1 MVGGWRTMVEAV
13 NVRTYGLGGD
23 SEVHMS
29 KTGNGELQLG
39 PRRVVPLS
47 LLAWENPDA
56 LDLLKKQLKRPV
68 ASSHDGR
75 FAVLLRDTGYSNA
88 DSSKRPNTVAEQIT
102 EKLRMGPT
110 PMHEISMMGRSD
122 SVLQSPLDEGRAV
135 ISGFT
140 PSDASH
146 VLGKQ
151 ENWNAEAARI
161 GAELFLR
168 RVFDQG
174 FWEMAQSTEEFCEL
188 VFERAVVDSAK
199 TVAGAVLGEHY
210 GIEPDPDSRLAQF
223 LLETAAGSSQEPF
236 ELEHDDHY
244 PDPLSTLIKL
254 NRPLLAIGAPAKTYY
269 GGKRGAAKR
278 LNAKLID
285 LPHADV
291 ANAVGAVVGS
301 VKGTAIVLITEPDS
315 GLFRAHSDNGVED
328 FKSLEDATAY
338 GKKTAID
345 MAQERARER
354 GASETDTSL
363 AHDDI
368 IVEVGGGL
376 KVFVESKLTAT
387 AHGRPDLGS

>member
-1 MVGGWRTMVEAV
+1 
-13 NVRTYGLGGD
+13 
-23 SEVHMS
+23 
-29 KTGNGELQLG
+29 
-39 PRRVVPLS
+39 
-47 LLAWENPDA
+47 WETPEA

-68 ASSHDGR
+68 AGTYDGY

-88 DSSKRPNTVAEQIT
+88 DTSKRPNKVAVQIMD
-102 EKLRMGPT
+102 KLRKGPT
-110 PMHEISMMGRSD
+110 PLHEIAMLGRGEKI
-122 SVLQSPLDEGRAV
+122 LQRLVDEGRAV

-151 ENWNAEAARI
+151 SNWNTEAAQL
-161 GAELFLR
+161 GAQLFLR
-168 RVFDQG
+168 RIFDQG
-174 FWEMAQSTEEFCEL
+174 FWEMAQTVEEFSEL

-210 GIEPDPDSRLAQF
+210 GIEPDPNSKLAQF

-244 PDPLSTLIKL
+244 PDPLSMSIKL

-269 GGKRGAAKR
+269 GGKNGAAKR

-301 VKGTAIVLITEPDS
+301 VKGTAVILITEPES
-315 GLFRAHSDNGVED
+315 GLFRAHSDSGVED
-328 FKSLEDATAY
+328 FRSLEAATTY
-338 GKKTAID
+338 GEKAAVD
-345 MAQERARER
+345 LAQERARER

-363 AHDDI
+363 IHDDI
-368 IVEVGGGL
+368 IVEVSGGL

-387 AHGRPDLGS
+387 AHGRPDLGV